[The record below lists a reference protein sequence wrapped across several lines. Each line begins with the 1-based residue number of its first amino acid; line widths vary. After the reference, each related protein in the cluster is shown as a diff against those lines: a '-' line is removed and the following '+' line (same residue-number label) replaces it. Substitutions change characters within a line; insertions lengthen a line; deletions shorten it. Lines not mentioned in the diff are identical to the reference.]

1 MNHEETRITLRLP
14 ADLHRWLTEQA
25 KANRRSLN
33 AELVHRLEGDYR
45 AVVAD
50 AESP

>member
-14 ADLHRWLTEQA
+14 TGLHAWLTAQA

-33 AELVHRLEGDYR
+33 SEILHRIEGDYR
-45 AVVAD
+45 SAVED

>member
-14 ADLHRWLTEQA
+14 SDLHAWLTAQA

-33 AELVHRLEGDYR
+33 SEILHRIEGDYR
-45 AVVAD
+45 AVVEGD
-50 AESP
+50 ESA

>member
-1 MNHEETRITLRLP
+1 MNHEEIRITLRLP
-14 ADLHRWLTEQA
+14 TNLHAWLVAQA

-33 AELVHRLEGDYR
+33 SEILHRIEGDYC
-45 AVVAD
+45 ATAAD

>member
-14 ADLHRWLTEQA
+14 TDLHAWLTAQA
-25 KANRRSLN
+25 KDNRRSLN
-33 AELVHRLEGDYR
+33 SEILHRIEGEYR
-45 AVVAD
+45 TAVAD